1 MLQILFAKEADERSQ
16 TFEKSLTMGFEYE
29 RRTKA
34 LILRSAMLKNQIC
47 VKVNSST
54 KSEPTSSVSHRVF
67 MGNSSVFDASHGV
80 LFCVMPCCVSF
91 PVFLCAMCC
100 N

>member
-1 MLQILFAKEADERSQ
+1 MTFEHIVICYTLALPRMLQILFAKEADERSQ

-54 KSEPTSSVSHRVF
+54 
-67 MGNSSVFDASHGV
+67 
-80 LFCVMPCCVSF
+80 
-91 PVFLCAMCC
+91 
-100 N
+100 